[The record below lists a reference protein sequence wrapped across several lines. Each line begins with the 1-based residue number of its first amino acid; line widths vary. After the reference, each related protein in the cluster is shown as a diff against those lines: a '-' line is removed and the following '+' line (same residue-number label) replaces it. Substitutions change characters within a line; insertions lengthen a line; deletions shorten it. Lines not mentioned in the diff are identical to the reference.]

1 MLLAHVGLG
10 ELQALLGC
18 ALGGQL
24 PTHADDGVGLA
35 DVALLQ
41 VGDDLGVALGP
52 RLGGLM
58 LLVGAPEQQG
68 EGAEQGQAV
77 EGLAQGGHLRYQ
89 PAAFMAASSIDWISP
104 MTTAKR

>member
-24 PTHADDGVGLA
+24 ATQADDGVGLA
-35 DVALLQ
+35 GVALLQ

-52 RLGGLM
+52 RFGGLM
-58 LLVGAPEQQG
+58 LLVGGPEQQG
-68 EGAEQGQAV
+68 EGAE
-77 EGLAQGGHLRYQ
+77 
-89 PAAFMAASSIDWISP
+89 
-104 MTTAKR
+104 